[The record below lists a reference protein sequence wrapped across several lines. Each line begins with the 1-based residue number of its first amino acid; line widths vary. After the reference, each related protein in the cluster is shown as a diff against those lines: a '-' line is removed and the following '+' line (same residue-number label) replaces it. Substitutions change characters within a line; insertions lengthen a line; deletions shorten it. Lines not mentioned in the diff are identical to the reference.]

1 MKKLCKFPDIEQYRQ
16 LIQYVKERT
25 QYIGKDDNGNALFDE
40 SIILPTLTFTGT
52 VKLHGT
58 NSSITLSKDGDI
70 YAQSR
75 EQILSIKED
84 NSGFASFLEENKEVF
99 KQLLSSIDMK
109 DYDYVS
115 VFGEWCGKG
124 IQKGVAINKL
134 EKMFVIF
141 DIKLSYDD
149 NLKGDNYYLPIS
161 EIVKLRS
168 VENRIFNIYDF
179 KTYEVDIDFN
189 NPKESLDILTNLTL
203 EVEKECP
210 VAKEFGIDGVG
221 EGIVFTHQTI
231 DNKKY
236 RFKVKGDKFKSSSSK
251 ERKIVEVDI
260 EKVNNINEFVEYT
273 VTESRLNQGIEKIY
287 GFNQP
292 LDIKKTG
299 DFLRW
304 VFNDII
310 KEESDT
316 LIGNGLTSKD
326 VSSAIS
332 NKARLWLFDK
342 INTF

>member
-16 LIQYVKERT
+16 IIQYVKGRT
-25 QYIGKDDNGNALFDE
+25 QYVGKDDNGNALFDE
-40 SIILPTLTFTGT
+40 SIKLPTLKFTGT

-58 NSSITLSKDGDI
+58 NSSVTLSKDGDI

-75 EQILSIKED
+75 EQILTVKED
-84 NSGFASFLEENKEVF
+84 NAGFASFLEENKEVF
-99 KQLLSSIDMK
+99 KQLLSSIDIK

-134 EKMFVIF
+134 DKMFVIF
-141 DIKLSYDD
+141 DLKLSYDD
-149 NLKGDNYYLPIS
+149 NLRGDNRYLPIS

-168 VENRIFNIYDF
+168 LENRIFNIYDF
-179 KTYEVDIDFN
+179 ETFEIDIDFN
-189 NPKESLDILTNLTL
+189 KPQEVLDVLTNLTN
-203 EVEKECP
+203 EVENQCP
-210 VAKEFGIDGVG
+210 VGKAFGVDGIG
-221 EGIVFTHQTI
+221 EGIVWCFQTE
-231 DNKKY
+231 DGEKY
-236 RFKVKGDKFKSSSSK
+236 RFKTKGLKHKGTSSK
-251 ERKIVEVDI
+251 EKKIVDIDI
-260 EKVNNINEFVEYT
+260 EKVNSVKEFVEYT
-273 VTESRLNQGIEKIY
+273 VTESRLNQGIEKVY

-292 LDIKKTG
+292 LDVKKTG

-304 VFNDII
+304 IFNDII

-316 LIGNGLTSKD
+316 LIGNGLEPKD